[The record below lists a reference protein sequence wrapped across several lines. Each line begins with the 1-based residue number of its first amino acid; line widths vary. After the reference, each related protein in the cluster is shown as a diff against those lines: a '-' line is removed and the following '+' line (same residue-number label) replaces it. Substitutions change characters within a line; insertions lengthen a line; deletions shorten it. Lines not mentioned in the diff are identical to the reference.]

1 MSELRIE
8 TRTGETTTLTR
19 AEVEALAAR
28 LRGTLILKDNHDYD
42 AARSIWNGMIDKRPA
57 AIARCANPADVA
69 ATVRF
74 ARERDLCVSVRSVG
88 HNIAGSALC
97 DGGLVIDLSHMKGI
111 RVDRRRGRAWAQPGA
126 DWGDLDTEAQAIGR
140 IVPGGIVSTTGIA
153 GLTLGGGFGWLTR
166 KYGFTCDSL
175 LSADV
180 VTADGE
186 RRTAS
191 LEENPDLFWGLRGAG
206 GNFGVVTSFEYALQP
221 LGPEVVCG
229 LRVYPMAE
237 ADRIL
242 RGFRELTRQASDDLS
257 LLAVLR
263 YAPPLPVLPPEV
275 HGQPIVAIV
284 ACHAGSVAEGER
296 TMRPLRELGEPLAD
310 TIGPKPFAAHQ
321 SMFDAANPSGRH
333 YYWKSEYLGG
343 LQDGLIDVLGEF
355 GGRLSSPHS
364 AVLLMHL
371 GGQARRVPADATSAT
386 NRDAE
391 YILNIASSWIEPGE
405 SERHVA
411 FTREFWRAV
420 RPFGSGGTYVN
431 FLTADDDEAR
441 VRAAFGPSY
450 DRLAALKG
458 RYDPD
463 EFFRPHQS
471 VRPLK

>member
-1 MSELRIE
+1 
-8 TRTGETTTLTR
+8 
-19 AEVEALAAR
+19 
-28 LRGTLILKDNHDYD
+28 
-42 AARSIWNGMIDKRPA
+42 
-57 AIARCANPADVA
+57 
-69 ATVRF
+69 
-74 ARERDLCVSVRSVG
+74 
-88 HNIAGSALC
+88 
-97 DGGLVIDLSHMKGI
+97 
-111 RVDRRRGRAWAQPGA
+111 
-126 DWGDLDTEAQAIGR
+126 
-140 IVPGGIVSTTGIA
+140 
-153 GLTLGGGFGWLTR
+153 LTR
-166 KYGFTCDSL
+166 KHGFTCDSL

-191 LEENPDLFWGLRGAG
+191 TEENPDLFWGLRGAG
-206 GNFGVVTSFEYALQP
+206 GNFGVVTSFEYALQE

-229 LRVYPMAE
+229 LRVYPLAE

-242 RGFRELTRQASDDLS
+242 RGFRALTREAPDDLC

-284 ACHAGSVAEGER
+284 ACHAGSVAAGEQAV
-296 TMRPLRELGEPLAD
+296 RPLQELGEPLGD
-310 TIGPKPFAAHQ
+310 TIGPKSFAAHQ
-321 SMFDAANPSGRH
+321 SMFDAANPSGRR

-343 LQDGLIDVLGEF
+343 LEDGLADVLCEF

-371 GGQARRVPADATSAT
+371 GGQARRVPADATSAA

-391 YILNIASSWIEPGE
+391 YILNIASSWTEPGE

-411 FTREFWRAV
+411 FTREFWQAV

-450 DRLAALKG
+450 ERLAALKD
-458 RYDPD
+458 RYDP
-463 EFFRPHQS
+463 EGFFRPHQS
-471 VRPLK
+471 VRPSK